1 MRGAGREKRLVTWTD
16 KKIEAAFLLS
26 VLGATE
32 NDMATAFE
40 VPVSTIKWWKRA
52 RPEFKKAVD
61 DGTLGLISGVANS
74 LARRALG
81 YTYDEE
87 VVTWDRSSHC
97 WQKTTRKVEVP
108 PDAWAAARILELKA
122 RNFNW
127 SVTQQINLTQTNT
140 NININLSEL
149 STEQLAVL
157 EHISLKQLPDNAGAS
172 ND

>member
-87 VVTWDRSSHC
+87 VVTWDRSSKC
-97 WQKTTRKVEVP
+97 WQRTTRKVEVP

-127 SVTQQINLTQTNT
+127 SVTQQIQISNINT
-140 NININLSEL
+140 NIDINYNEL
-149 STEQLAVL
+149 TTEQLLVL
-157 EHISLKQLPDNAGAS
+157 KEISQKGLPQNAGADNS
-172 ND
+172 